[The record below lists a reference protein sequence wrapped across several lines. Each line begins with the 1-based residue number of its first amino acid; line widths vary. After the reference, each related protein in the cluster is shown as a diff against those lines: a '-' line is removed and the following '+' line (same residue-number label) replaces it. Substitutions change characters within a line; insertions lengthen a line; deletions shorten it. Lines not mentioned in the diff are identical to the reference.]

1 MISKEEIVEKV
12 GVLLKELTDK
22 FEYISDPDKDVNPL
36 EFQLFEINAAYF
48 AEHANLLRKLEDEE
62 ARGRVE
68 VESKTEAPEKAVK
81 GVEPSQLKTD
91 DIFFTPASTTESV
104 EEEALDSQD
113 TVEEI
118 KEHEAVT
125 EDDSVSKNKDVSK
138 NEENTAE
145 KEDAASEED
154 VSAEIEN
161 ITDKE
166 QVKTQEES
174 VSDRKEEPASE
185 RKVEPEPIP
194 VSEPVKAMTH
204 EVVIEE
210 KTLNVPAERPMSL
223 NDRLSGQRQAMDSEK
238 KHLESPRRIKD
249 IKVGINL
256 NDKLL
261 FIKDL
266 FNGYSLAYSEAI
278 ELLNRFESFEDADRF
293 LKANYAQKNN
303 WDAKPASVEKL
314 YAILRQRYG

>member
-12 GVLLKELTDK
+12 GVLLKELTEK
-22 FEYISDPDKDVNPL
+22 FEYISDPNKDVNPL

-68 VESKTEAPEKAVK
+68 VESETEAPEKAVK

-91 DIFFTPASTTESV
+91 DIVFTPASTTESV

-125 EDDSVSKNKDVSK
+125 EDDAVSENKEVSK
-138 NEENTAE
+138 NEENVAE
-145 KEDAASEED
+145 KEDVSSEDE

-166 QVKTQEES
+166 QVKTQEE
-174 VSDRKEEPASE
+174 PASE
-185 RKVEPEPIP
+185 RKVEPAA
-194 VSEPVKAMTH
+194 VSEPAKEVSH

-210 KTLNVPAERPMSL
+210 KTLNVAADRPMSL

-293 LKANYAQKNN
+293 LKSNYAQKNN